1 MRLHESPVAWAVED
15 IHVGERDRSDLGDV
29 QELADSIASVGLLH
43 PVVVTSDGT
52 LVAGGRRLAAVELL
66 GWSEVPVTVAA
77 NITDAET
84 ALRAEQDE
92 NTCRKAL
99 TPVEAARARERRA
112 RLLRPL
118 ALARQ
123 GHGSTA
129 PGRPNASGKLP
140 EASPVVVRDAAAVGT
155 GFSGKTLDKVDKV
168 RAIAEDPDE
177 SQPVREAAVCALDEM
192 EHTGRVDG
200 AVRRVEEVRQAGLSD
215 AAEKRAA
222 VAPLGRTKKPA
233 RQPLSEAFF
242 RASSDL
248 IKTAEKLERL
258 AADDRFPQKAEQ
270 VAAKHRS
277 DLTRAAE
284 TLARVLDRLPT

>member
-1 MRLHESPVAWAVED
+1 MTRPHEFPAAWAIED
-15 IHVGERDRSDLGDV
+15 IHVGERDRSDFGDV

-112 RLLRPL
+112 RVLRPI
-118 ALARQ
+118 AEAKV
-123 GHGSTA
+123 G
-129 PGRPNASGKLP
+129 GRGNADTETPRKLR
-140 EASPVVVRDAAAVGT
+140 EVSSAAAVGT
-155 GFSGKTLDKVDKV
+155 GYSGRTLDKVDKV

-177 SQPVREAAVCALDEM
+177 PEPVREAATYALDEM

-200 AVRRVEEVRQAGLSD
+200 AARRVEEARQAGLSD
-215 AAEKRAA
+215 AAEKPAA
-222 VAPLGRTKKPA
+222 VASLGRTKKPA
-233 RQPLSEAFF
+233 RPPLSEAFF

-258 AADDRFPQKAEQ
+258 AADDRFPRQAEQ

-277 DLTRAAE
+277 DLTRAVE
-284 TLARVLDRLPT
+284 TLARVLDRFPT